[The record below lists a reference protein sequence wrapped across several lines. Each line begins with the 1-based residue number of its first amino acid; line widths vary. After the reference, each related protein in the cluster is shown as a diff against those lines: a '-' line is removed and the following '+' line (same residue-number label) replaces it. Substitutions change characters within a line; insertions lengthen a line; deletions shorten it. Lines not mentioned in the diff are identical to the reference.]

1 MIPFV
6 LPIAYSFTSG
16 VAANPIIYKAIAA
29 VVGGGIFGDHSSP
42 VSDTTVLSSLGAG
55 SDHIDHVLT
64 QVPYALVVSM
74 ATIVFYLVK

>member
-29 VVGGGIFGDHSSP
+29 VVGGGIFGDHS
-42 VSDTTVLSSLGAG
+42 
-55 SDHIDHVLT
+55 
-64 QVPYALVVSM
+64 
-74 ATIVFYLVK
+74 